1 MKLNMLIGKKQ
12 IILASLVVILSI
24 AVYLNWQYSATGENG
39 LNLVEQTEKDT
50 SEKNYGDVQ
59 QVDNNGGDY
68 FAEASLQKEQ
78 SRGEA
83 IETLNNLLNDA
94 ELTQEE
100 KDSALTQAT
109 QIMEQIDAENTME
122 NLILAKGFEKCVVY
136 YNGDTANIVVKS
148 SELSAEQAAQ
158 IKDIVVE
165 QTSLEAEYIT
175 IIERN

>member
-1 MKLNMLIGKKQ
+1 MLIGKKQ

-24 AVYLNWQYSATGENG
+24 AVYLNWQYSTSGQNG
-39 LNLVEQTEKDT
+39 LNLVETNDSGV

-59 QVDNNGGDY
+59 QVDNNGNDY

-78 SRGEA
+78 TRGDA
-83 IETLNNLLNDA
+83 VETLNNLLKDA

-109 QIMEQIDAENTME
+109 QMIEQIDAENTME

-136 YNGDTANIVVKS
+136 YNGETANIVVKS
-148 SELSAEQAAQ
+148 SELSAEQVAQ

-165 QTSLEAEYIT
+165 QTSLQAEYIT